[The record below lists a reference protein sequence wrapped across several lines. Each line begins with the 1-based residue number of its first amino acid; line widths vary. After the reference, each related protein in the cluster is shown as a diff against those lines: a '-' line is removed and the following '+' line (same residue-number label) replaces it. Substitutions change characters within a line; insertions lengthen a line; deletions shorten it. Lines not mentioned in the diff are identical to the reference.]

1 MLSNMMYKLYQ
12 LTVSGRGSVCSSMYM
27 HIDRTACSVQTT
39 DNVH

>member
-27 HIDRTACSVQTT
+27 IDMYMSM
-39 DNVH
+39 